1 MFETINP
8 APPDAILGL
17 SEAFQKDP
25 NPQKINLGVGVY
37 KDENGQTPVLSCV
50 KEAEQRLLQAEA
62 SKSYLPIDGL
72 EAYTAL
78 SQQLIFGRGHEIVR
92 DGRAATVQTPGGT
105 GALRVAGDFVRRMFP
120 QATVWLSDPTWPNHP
135 NVFGSAGLP
144 VASYPYF
151 KATRNSVD
159 FDGMLAVLEHIP
171 AGDVLLIHGCCH
183 NPTGAD
189 LSQEQWQQVAVMCAQ
204 RGILPLLDFAYQ
216 GFGDGLHEDAGGVR
230 VVAAHCREFL
240 VASSYSKNFGLY
252 NERIGALTLVAADTA
267 TTDTAR
273 SHLKICIRT
282 NYSNPPAHGG
292 QIVATILGD
301 ANLRH
306 QWAAELATMC
316 NRINAMRHLFVKT
329 LNEQRVERD
338 FSFMAHQRGMFSYS
352 GLTAAQVQAL
362 REQYAV
368 YIIDSGRINVA
379 GMTTANMDYLCTAIA
394 EVLRSG
400 KHG

>member
-37 KDENGQTPVLSCV
+37 KDENGQTPVLACV

-78 SQQLIFGRGHEIVR
+78 SQQLIFGMGHEIVR

-135 NVFGSAGLP
+135 NVFGSAGLS

-171 AGDVLLIHGCCH
+171 GGDVLLIHGCCH

-189 LSQEQWQQVAVMCAQ
+189 LSREQWQQVASMCAQ

-216 GFGDGLHEDAGGVR
+216 GFGDGLHEDTGGVR

-252 NERIGALTLVAADTA
+252 NERIGALTLVAADAATA
-267 TTDTAR
+267 ATAR

-292 QIVATILGD
+292 QIVAMILGD

-362 REQYAV
+362 REQYSV

-400 KHG
+400 KYG

>member
-1 MFETINP
+1 
-8 APPDAILGL
+8 
-17 SEAFQKDP
+17 
-25 NPQKINLGVGVY
+25 
-37 KDENGQTPVLSCV
+37 
-50 KEAEQRLLQAEA
+50 
-62 SKSYLPIDGL
+62 
-72 EAYTAL
+72 
-78 SQQLIFGRGHEIVR
+78 
-92 DGRAATVQTPGGT
+92 
-105 GALRVAGDFVRRMFP
+105 
-120 QATVWLSDPTWPNHP
+120 
-135 NVFGSAGLP
+135 
-144 VASYPYF
+144 
-151 KATRNSVD
+151 
-159 FDGMLAVLEHIP
+159 MLAVLEHIP

-189 LSQEQWQQVAVMCAQ
+189 LSQEQWQQVASMCAQ

-267 TTDTAR
+267 TAATAR

-306 QWAAELATMC
+306 QWTAELATMC